1 MKYADVQAVTIHI
14 TAPFIYFIIP
24 EFYGSGRSLWVLSFL
39 TQLDVLTHPFVTPL
53 KHMWCYNDAL
63 PFCLLL
69 FPTGCNQVWSSQ
81 DYVRALTLAKQML
94 QNRYQSTSLGV
105 LH

>member
-1 MKYADVQAVTIHI
+1 MKYADVQAVAIHI
-14 TAPFIYFIIP
+14 IAPFIYVIP
-24 EFYGSGRSLWVLSFL
+24 AFYGSSRSLWGLSFL
-39 TQLDVLTHPFVTPL
+39 AQLDVSTRPFVTPF

-69 FPTGCNQVWSSQ
+69 FPTGCNQVRSSQ
-81 DYVRALTLAKQML
+81 DYVRAMTLAKQML
-94 QNRYQSTSLGV
+94 QNHYQSAILGV